1 MKRLLAT
8 WSLGLAISGTTAS
21 LAAQAIPAGRWAV
34 RVHGEM
40 LEDRGDLRFDGDSGR
55 LLLESADRAWLPVD
69 QVERQGTALHFRIA
83 GGGLFVGTLDGDSLT
98 GLWHGPAT
106 VPVRFE
112 ARRLAA
118 GFDEWPVGP
127 RLRFRELVVGSDATS
142 SQFPDA
148 WRARLLPRE
157 TLLAEHARLAN
168 AVGVPAAGVVGIT
181 QRAQALVVGERPEG
195 RRLAAKV
202 LDQIATGP
210 AADAEFRRIFGRP
223 GAWRIDMHQV
233 AWELAAARIGAG
245 HLLPERLAAA
255 LQAAGA
261 LPSGDIDSLQV
272 RRTLW
277 ELARG
282 RYFLSGGGSRPGLS
296 EADGRLLG
304 ARAIVGAYV
313 DARRWWLEAVTW
325 LLDRPWVET
334 TDGYRS
340 PRAMVAA
347 FWDTDSLPMPSV
359 VPTSY
364 GGMQAVPVVGLGAL
378 ASQLIE
384 PANAVAAEWLVTQ
397 GGLAEAFD
405 TWRRIETMG
414 VPSLPIVVGA
424 TSMMLREPGE
434 VVRSRLGGFIGPT
447 DQILIDP
454 TILPLF
460 AVGTVVHEWQH
471 LRFSAARL
479 ADPAARAWR
488 SHPWGVH
495 LLDGDPWLVEGAAEW
510 ATEQVFAP
518 AESRMPIFAFIEAE
532 KRLAL
537 GAERPD
543 DTHVLGYL
551 LVRALAH
558 RVDDPRQA
566 RALLVRHLAE
576 PLVLAE
582 AIGLGGPVSV
592 EIVRPNTLMI
602 LPELTF
608 IPDAGVS
615 RDVARRLLV
624 PDFTQEFD

>member
-8 WSLGLAISGTTAS
+8 WGLGLAISGTAGP
-21 LAAQAIPAGRWAV
+21 LAAQTMPAGRWAV
-34 RVHGEM
+34 RVHGDM
-40 LEDRGDLRFDGDSGR
+40 LDDRGDLRLDADSGQ

-69 QVERQGTALHFRIA
+69 QVEWHGTSLRFRIS
-83 GGGLFVGTLDGDSLT
+83 GGGLFVGTLVGDSLT

-106 VPVRFE
+106 TPARFE
-112 ARRLAA
+112 ARRIAP
-118 GFDEWPVGP
+118 GSDEWPVGP

-148 WRARLLPRE
+148 WRARLLSRD
-157 TLLAEHARLAN
+157 TLLTEHARLAQ
-168 AVGVPAAGVVGIT
+168 AVGMPAADVVGIT

-195 RRLAAKV
+195 RRLAAAV

-210 AADAEFRRIFGRP
+210 AADADFRRIFGRP

-233 AWELAAARIGAG
+233 AWELAAGRIGPG
-245 HLLPERLAAA
+245 HLSPERLAAA
-255 LQAAGA
+255 LQAAA
-261 LPSGDIDSLQV
+261 VLPTGDIDSVQV

-277 ELARG
+277 ELARR
-282 RYFLSGGGSRPGLS
+282 RYFLPGGGSRPGLS
-296 EADGRLLG
+296 ETDGSLLG

-334 TDGYRS
+334 TAGYRS
-340 PRAMVAA
+340 PSAMVAA
-347 FWDTDSLPMPSV
+347 FWDMDSLPTPRV
-359 VPTSY
+359 IPTSY

-378 ASQLIE
+378 ASRLIE
-384 PANAVAAEWLVTQ
+384 PANAVAAEWLVT
-397 GGLAEAFD
+397 GHGLGEAFD

-414 VPSLPIVVGA
+414 VPSLPVVVGA
-424 TSMMLREPGE
+424 TSMMLRDPGE
-434 VVRSRLGGFIGPT
+434 VVRSRLGGFIGAT
-447 DQILIDP
+447 DRILIDP

-479 ADPAARAWR
+479 ADPEARAWR

-518 AESRMPIFAFIEAE
+518 AKPRMPLFAFIEAE

-551 LVRALAH
+551 LVRALAN
-558 RVDDPRQA
+558 RVDDPRQV
-566 RALLVRHLAE
+566 RTLLVRHLSE
-576 PLVLAE
+576 PLALAE
-582 AIGLGGPVSV
+582 AVGLGGPVSV
-592 EIVRPNTLMI
+592 EMVRPNTLMI
-602 LPELTF
+602 IPELTF
-608 IPDAGVS
+608 IPDGGVS